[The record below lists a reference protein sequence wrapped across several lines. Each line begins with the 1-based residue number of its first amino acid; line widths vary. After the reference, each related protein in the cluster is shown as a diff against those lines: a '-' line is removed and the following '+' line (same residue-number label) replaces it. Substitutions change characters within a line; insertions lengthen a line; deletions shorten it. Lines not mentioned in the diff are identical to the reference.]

1 MTEENKT
8 LARLRALI
16 ADYLDTVSDLEAK
29 RKPADGLLGLK
40 GGPADDP
47 CHDRFAQAVEALMKE
62 SAAASPSSG
71 EAAETLSYLF
81 EAAAEQKDSKS
92 AYWMLIAVQGFGL
105 ELIDRL
111 SAADAKALRERY
123 ADLYPRWER
132 LPVQDKLLKKLKSQS
147 K

>member
-1 MTEENKT
+1 MTEGNET
-8 LARLRALI
+8 LTRLRALI
-16 ADYLDTVSDLEAK
+16 ADYLDTVAELEAK

-40 GGPADDP
+40 PGPADDP
-47 CHDRFAQAVEALMKE
+47 CHDRFAEAVETLMKE
-62 SAAASPSSG
+62 SAASPSSG

-81 EAAAEQKDSKS
+81 EAAAEQKGSKS

-111 SAADAKALRERY
+111 NAAEAKALRERY
-123 ADLYPRWER
+123 AALYPRWER